1 MPNQNAKQLVKD
13 LQPFKGAI
21 ESAHRLLTWEKN
33 YYPGLLFVGISLIY
47 ATFWYLDLSVITMLF
62 LLVFAVNML
71 NHLLPTISRWL
82 GNALDWDELH
92 DVRFEHVCEQIY
104 SFKKYWS
111 AWVQYLSKDRTSAGL
126 VTMISLILLAF
137 AWIGANV
144 DNCLLM
150 YLATLLIAI
159 WAGLKYNLND
169 GGYKSK
175 LKTL

>member
-1 MPNQNAKQLVKD
+1 MPNQNVKQLVQD

-21 ESAHRLLTWEKN
+21 ESAHRLLTWEKQ
-33 YYPGLLFVGISLIY
+33 YYPGLLFVGISISY
-47 ATFWYLDLSVITMLF
+47 ATLWYLDLSVITMLF
-62 LLVFAVNML
+62 LLVFV
-71 NHLLPTISRWL
+71 H
-82 GNALDWDELH
+82 EEK
-92 DVRFEHVCEQIY
+92 FEHVCEQIY
-104 SFKKYWS
+104 SFKEHWA
-111 AWVQYLSKDRTSAGL
+111 AWVQYLFKERLSAVL

-169 GGYKSK
+169 CGSKSK
-175 LKTL
+175 LK

>member
-1 MPNQNAKQLVKD
+1 MPNQNVKQLVQD

-21 ESAHRLLTWEKN
+21 ESAHRLLTWEKQ
-33 YYPGLLFVGISLIY
+33 YYPGLLFVGISISY
-47 ATFWYLDLSVITMLF
+47 ATLWYLDLSVITMLF
-62 LLVFAVNML
+62 LLVFVVNIF
-71 NHLLPTISRWL
+71 HYLLPTISRWL
-82 GNALDWDELH
+82 GNALDWDEQH
-92 DVRFEHVCEQIY
+92 EEKFEHVCEQIY
-104 SFKKYWS
+104 SFKEHWA
-111 AWVQYLSKDRTSAGL
+111 AWVQYLFKERLSAVL

-169 GGYKSK
+169 CGSKSK
-175 LKTL
+175 LK